1 MKQHDLFTQYPKLH
15 MVVAVSKTRP
25 ISAIQARLLEGFTH
39 FGENRAPELI
49 EKAAFGL
56 NVTWHFI
63 GRIQTNKLKDIVSAA
78 DWIHS
83 VDSLKQLILIEKYAS
98 AQNKTIKVLLQ
109 LNLTNEAQKGGLD
122 PQDLEALITQ
132 CLAFEHIELKG
143 LMTMGPSDADP
154 IKTEACFKQ
163 AQSIFLQ
170 TQKSHP
176 EMTELSMGMSQ
187 DYDLAYRY
195 GATCFRLGTLLFI

>member
-1 MKQHDLFTQYPKLH
+1 

-25 ISAIQARLLEGFTH
+25 ISAIQARILEGFTH
-39 FGENRAPELI
+39 FGENRAPELS
-49 EKAAFGL
+49 EKAAIGL
-56 NVTWHFI
+56 PVTWHFI

-83 VDSLKQLILIEKYAS
+83 VDSLKQLTLIEKIA
-98 AQNKTIKVLLQ
+98 ATQNKTVKVLLQ
-109 LNLTNEAQKGGLD
+109 LNLTHETQKGGLD
-122 PQDLEALITQ
+122 PLDLEPLIQ
-132 CLAFEHIELKG
+132 ACLAFDHIELKG

-170 TQKSHP
+170 TQKNHP
-176 EMTELSMGMSQ
+176 EMTELSMGMSH

-195 GATCFRLGTLLFI
+195 GSTCFRLGTILFT